1 MTSRMRTCAA
11 VAGQG
16 VCAGMENR
24 SPSSSRPRSV
34 GDPDL
39 RSPASDPTSEVA
51 EPLFATLCELAAD
64 AIVIVDD
71 DFQIVHFNHGASS
84 IFGYR
89 PEEALGAPLSI
100 LLPPRARSQHEQ
112 YMRRFATS
120 EQATKAMGVRG
131 QISGVRKNGEEFPAE
146 ASISKLVQNGRTL
159 YTAWLRD
166 VSAHRRSEEAQEFLA
181 SVGEALA
188 TSLDYQETLA
198 HVSRLAVPLLGETC
212 ILDIYIEGGAREV
225 TVADVDPAVEDLTR
239 AMRRRYPPL
248 FESHPLSEV
257 RSTGRPLLLSDLDE
271 TAVHRMTVN
280 EEHRHMVE
288 RLRWRSATFVPL
300 FARHHAL
307 GVLTCVS
314 RSRQLDEDDLALAVE
329 LARRAALAIDNA
341 LLYAR
346 AQQATRA
353 RDEVLGVVSHDLRNP
368 LATISMCAAALLDPT
383 PPSLEGVH
391 SMADAIRHSAELAE
405 GIIRDLFDVTT
416 LEAGRLSLHRKVV
429 SAWEILQ
436 RTSEQFAPHAER
448 AGIRFSVH
456 AAADLPDLDVDA
468 ARVEQVLF
476 NLLGNAVKFTPADG
490 EIVLSARGDEQCK
503 SVRFSV
509 ADSGIGISADD
520 LPHIFD
526 RFWQVHRTHR
536 GGAGLGLAIA
546 KGIVESHGG
555 TLTVTSAPRAG
566 STFAFTLPIAAQ

>member
-1 MTSRMRTCAA
+1 MRE
-11 VAGQG
+11 AGPT
-16 VCAGMENR
+16 
-24 SPSSSRPRSV
+24 SPSSV
-34 GDPDL
+34 G
-39 RSPASDPTSEVA
+39 SAASDVA

-71 DFQIVHFNHGASS
+71 DFRIVHFNQGASR
-84 IFGYR
+84 IFGY
-89 PEEALGAPLSI
+89 GASEVVGASLRI
-100 LLPPRARSQHEQ
+100 LLPPRARDEHDR
-112 YMRRFATS
+112 YMRRFASSGETTR
-120 EQATKAMGVRG
+120 EMGARG
-131 QISGVRKNGEEFPAE
+131 QISGVRKDGAEFPAE
-146 ASISKLVQNGRTL
+146 ASISKVVLHDRTL

-166 VSAHRRSEEAQEFLA
+166 VSVHRRAEDAQRFLA

-188 TSLDYQETLA
+188 TTLDYQETLA

-212 ILDIYIEGGAREV
+212 ILDVYIDGGAREV
-225 TVADVDPAVEDLTR
+225 TVADVDPALEDLTR
-239 AMRRRYPPL
+239 VMRRRYPPL
-248 FESHPLSEV
+248 FESHPLTEV
-257 RSTGRPLLLSDLDE
+257 RRSGRPLLLADLQE
-271 TAVHRMTVN
+271 AEIARMTVN

-300 FARHHAL
+300 VARQHAL

-314 RSRQLDEDDLALAVE
+314 RTRQLDDDDLALAVE

-368 LATISMCAAALLDPT
+368 LATISMCAGALLDPT
-383 PPSLEGVH
+383 PPSIEGVR
-391 SMADAIRHSAELAE
+391 SMADAIRHSAEWAE

-416 LEAGRLSLHRKVV
+416 LEAGRLSLHRSLA
-429 SAWEILQ
+429 SAWDILQ

-448 AGIRFSVH
+448 AGVRFAVQ

-468 ARVEQVLF
+468 ARVEQVLL
-476 NLLGNAVKFTPADG
+476 NLLGNAVKFTPMGG
-490 EIVLSARGDEQCK
+490 EIVLSARGDEERR

-536 GGAGLGLAIA
+536 GGAGLGLAIS

-555 TLTVTSAPRAG
+555 TLSVTSAPGAG
-566 STFAFTLPIAAQ
+566 STFSFTLPIAAQ

>member
-1 MTSRMRTCAA
+1 MM
-11 VAGQG
+11 
-16 VCAGMENR
+16 NR
-24 SPSSSRPRSV
+24 SPRNSRPGSV
-34 GDPDL
+34 VDSDL
-39 RSPASDPTSEVA
+39 TSPTSDVTEVA

-71 DFQIVHFNHGASS
+71 DFRIVHFNHGASR

-89 PEEALGAPLSI
+89 PEEAIGTPLSA
-100 LLPPRARSQHEQ
+100 LVPLRARAQHEH
-112 YMRRFATS
+112 YMRRFAES
-120 EQATKAMGVRG
+120 EEATREMGARG
-131 QISGVRKNGEEFPAE
+131 QISGVRKNGDEFPAE
-146 ASISKLVQNGRTL
+146 ASISKLVRNGRTL

-166 VSAHRRSEEAQEFLA
+166 VSVHRRAEQAQEFLA

-198 HVSRLAVPLLGETC
+198 HVSRLAVPLLGDTC
-212 ILDIYIEGGAREV
+212 ILDIYIDGGAREV

-239 AMRRRYPPL
+239 VMRRHYPPL

-257 RSTGRPLLLSDLDE
+257 RTTGRPLLLSDLDE
-271 TAVHRMTVN
+271 AAIARMTVN

-300 FARHHAL
+300 FARQHAL

-314 RSRQLDEDDLALAVE
+314 RTRQLDGDDLALAVE

-368 LATISMCAAALLDPT
+368 LATISMCAGALLDPT

-391 SMADAIRHSAELAE
+391 SMADAIRHSAEWAE

-416 LEAGRLSLHRKVV
+416 LEAGRLSLHRSAV
-429 SAWEILQ
+429 SAWDILQ

-456 AAADLPDLDVDA
+456 AAADLPELDVDA
-468 ARVEQVLF
+468 ARVEQVLL

-490 EIVLSARGDEQCK
+490 EIVLSARGDEK
-503 SVRFSV
+503 RESVRFSV

-555 TLTVTSAPRAG
+555 TLTVTSAPGAG

>member
-1 MTSRMRTCAA
+1 MM
-11 VAGQG
+11 
-16 VCAGMENR
+16 NR
-24 SPSSSRPRSV
+24 SPRNSRPGSV
-34 GDPDL
+34 VDSDL
-39 RSPASDPTSEVA
+39 TSPTSDVTEVA

-71 DFQIVHFNHGASS
+71 DFRIVHFNHGASR

-89 PEEALGAPLSI
+89 PEEAMGTPMSALVPL
-100 LLPPRARSQHEQ
+100 RARAQHEH
-112 YMRRFATS
+112 YMRRFAES
-120 EQATKAMGVRG
+120 EEATREMGARG
-131 QISGVRKNGEEFPAE
+131 QISGVRKNGDEFPAE
-146 ASISKLVQNGRTL
+146 ASISKLVRNGRTL

-166 VSAHRRSEEAQEFLA
+166 VSVHRRAEQAQEFLA

-198 HVSRLAVPLLGETC
+198 HVSRLAVPLLGDTC
-212 ILDIYIEGGAREV
+212 ILDIYIDGGAREV

-239 AMRRRYPPL
+239 VMRRHYPPL

-257 RSTGRPLLLSDLDE
+257 RTTGRPLLLSDLDE
-271 TAVHRMTVN
+271 AAIARMTVN

-300 FARHHAL
+300 FARQHAL

-314 RSRQLDEDDLALAVE
+314 RTRQLDGDDLALAVE

-368 LATISMCAAALLDPT
+368 LATISMCAGALLDPT

-391 SMADAIRHSAELAE
+391 SMADAIRHSAEWAE

-416 LEAGRLSLHRKVV
+416 LEAGRLSLHRSAV
-429 SAWEILQ
+429 SAWDILQ

-448 AGIRFSVH
+448 AGIRFSVL
-456 AAADLPDLDVDA
+456 AAADLPELDVDA
-468 ARVEQVLF
+468 ARVEQVLL

-490 EIVLSARGDEQCK
+490 EIVLSARGDEK
-503 SVRFSV
+503 RESVRFSV

-555 TLTVTSAPRAG
+555 TLTVTSAPGAG

>member
-1 MTSRMRTCAA
+1 MTK
-11 VAGQG
+11 
-16 VCAGMENR
+16 R
-24 SPSSSRPRSV
+24 SPSSPRPSSV
-34 GDPDL
+34 REPNLPPPG
-39 RSPASDPTSEVA
+39 AAGTPTRDVT

-71 DFQIVHFNHGASS
+71 DFRIVHFNQGASR
-84 IFGYR
+84 IFGYSAD
-89 PEEALGAPLSI
+89 EAIGAPLRI
-100 LLPPRARSQHEQ
+100 LLPPRARDEHES
-112 YMRRFATS
+112 YMRRFVMSGEDTR
-120 EQATKAMGVRG
+120 EMGARG

-146 ASISKLVQNGRTL
+146 ASISKIVQDGRTL
-159 YTAWLRD
+159 FTAWLRD
-166 VSAHRRSEEAQEFLA
+166 VSVHRRAEEAQAFLA

-198 HVSRLAVPLLGETC
+198 HVSRLAVPLLGDTC
-212 ILDIYIEGGAREV
+212 ILDIYIDGGAREV
-225 TVADVDPAVEDLTR
+225 TVSDVDPAAEDLTR
-239 AMRRRYPPL
+239 VMRRRYPPL

-257 RSTGRPLLLSDLDE
+257 RNTGRPLLLTDFDDS
-271 TAVHRMTVN
+271 AIARMTVN
-280 EEHRHMVE
+280 DEHRRMVE

-300 FARHHAL
+300 FARQHAL

-314 RSRQLDEDDLALAVE
+314 RTRQLDEEDLALAVE

-368 LATISMCAAALLDPT
+368 LATISMCAGALLDPT
-383 PPSLEGVH
+383 PPPLEGVR
-391 SMADAIRHSAELAE
+391 SMGEAIRHSAEWAE

-416 LEAGRLSLHRKVV
+416 LEAGRLALHRSRV
-429 SAWEILQ
+429 SAWKILQ
-436 RTSEQFAPHAER
+436 WTSEQFAPHAEH
-448 AGIRFSVH
+448 AGVRFTVH
-456 AAADLPDLDVDA
+456 AAADLPQLDVDP
-468 ARVEQVLF
+468 ARVEQVLL
-476 NLLGNAVKFTPADG
+476 NLLGNAVKFTPRDG
-490 EIVLSARGDEQCK
+490 EIVLSARGDEERK

-509 ADSGIGISADD
+509 ADSGIGISAED

-536 GGAGLGLAIA
+536 GGAGLGLAIS

-555 TLTVTSAPRAG
+555 TMIVTSAPGAG
-566 STFAFTLPIAAQ
+566 STFSFTLPVDGQ